1 MRIREALFAIV
12 WIMTTVAAPARGQA
26 GGDTSSATKRTP
38 GPQPP
43 APHQN
48 EGKPREVLAESNC
61 RAYAQA
67 VIDAVKA
74 GDPGGFNALVDWDS
88 LFRAM
93 TTGLDIPDKDRQ
105 DMFVGA
111 RRVIDDKERGF
122 ASQYIKIV
130 KQGGS
135 LTLLRVRRSHG
146 RQVVLFRLIHPTT
159 QGGVNY
165 LEFAPQRFPD
175 GKVRATDF
183 YAYSAGEFVSAT
195 MRRTLLPMVA
205 DRSRTILD
213 RLLTGEKD
221 YVRDFP
227 RLGQAMKLL
236 NQGKA
241 AEAHAMFKTLRP
253 ETRKQKVVLIGR
265 MRAAQVLHDDEE
277 YAAVL
282 KEFGELFPN
291 DPCLELL
298 SIDAFLMRK
307 DYDGAMKAIDR
318 LDRSVGGDP
327 YLDLL
332 RANLREAQGDRKGA
346 RRFARQAVE
355 RERTLLPAH
364 WALVAYSLEDKDHDE
379 TLARLQEID
388 RTFPMVFNDLSK
400 VPAYAGFAKSPQ
412 YARWLE
418 YLKAKPAA
426 PQPSPPR

>member
-1 MRIREALFAIV
+1 
-12 WIMTTVAAPARGQA
+12 
-26 GGDTSSATKRTP
+26 
-38 GPQPP
+38 
-43 APHQN
+43 
-48 EGKPREVLAESNC
+48 
-61 RAYAQA
+61 
-67 VIDAVKA
+67 
-74 GDPGGFNALVDWDS
+74 
-88 LFRAM
+88 M
-93 TTGLDIPDKDRQ
+93 TTGLDIPDKDSRE
-105 DMFVGA
+105 MFVGA

-135 LTLLRVRRSHG
+135 LTLLRVRQSRG

-175 GKVRATDF
+175 GQVRATDF

-213 RLLTGEKD
+213 RLLAGEKD

-236 NQGKA
+236 NQGKP
-241 AEAHAMFKTLRP
+241 AEAHALFKTLRP

-265 MRAAQVLHDDEE
+265 MRAAQVLRDDEE

-318 LDRSVGGDP
+318 LDRSVGGGSLP
-327 YLDLL
+327 GHASRQPPRGPGRPERGPAFRPTGR
-332 RANLREAQGDRKGA
+332 RAR
-346 RRFARQAVE
+346 
-355 RERTLLPAH
+355 
-364 WALVAYSLEDKDHDE
+364 AL
-379 TLARLQEID
+379 
-388 RTFPMVFNDLSK
+388 
-400 VPAYAGFAKSPQ
+400 
-412 YARWLE
+412 
-418 YLKAKPAA
+418 AA
-426 PQPSPPR
+426 PGPLGAGGILPGRQGL